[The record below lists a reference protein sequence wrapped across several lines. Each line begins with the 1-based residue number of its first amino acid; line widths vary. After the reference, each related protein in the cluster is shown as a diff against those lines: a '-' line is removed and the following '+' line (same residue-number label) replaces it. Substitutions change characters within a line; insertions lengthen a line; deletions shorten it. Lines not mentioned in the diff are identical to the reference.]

1 MCHTCFW
8 TPVAPSQLH
17 SSQISSWAFYQAA
30 QAPLKAFTLYYLLLQ
45 ENFGSIICGLFFFFQ
60 TFDLVLQVSTS
71 GPIGGFLPG
80 VCAAHHTVFSELHAA
95 VFFHYSSEDLLHLRL
110 LLGAWCI
117 VLFFTSILLD
127 IKMYLWFWD
136 KTQNSLLQIRFLN
149 AYLAV
154 T

>member
-1 MCHTCFW
+1 M
-8 TPVAPSQLH
+8 
-17 SSQISSWAFYQAA
+17 
-30 QAPLKAFTLYYLLLQ
+30 
-45 ENFGSIICGLFFFFQ
+45 
-60 TFDLVLQVSTS
+60 
-71 GPIGGFLPG
+71 
-80 VCAAHHTVFSELHAA
+80 FSELHAA

-110 LLGAWCI
+110 LLGAWYI